1 MRKLENLLFGLG
13 IRFVGRTVARDLAHS
28 LKSLDAIMNA
38 DEETLLA
45 IDSIGPKIAESVVT
59 FFKLPRNME
68 LIQQLRDAGLNFEM
82 EKEKLH
88 SSDLQG
94 KRIVIT
100 GTLPTLSRNEA
111 KALIESNG
119 GKTTSSV
126 SKNTDYILV
135 GESAGSKLAKAESLG
150 VPVITE
156 ADLRDMIGDE

>member
-1 MRKLENLLFGLG
+1 MDN
-13 IRFVGRTVARDLAHS
+13 
-28 LKSLDAIMNA
+28 
-38 DEETLLA
+38 
-45 IDSIGPKIAESVVT
+45 
-59 FFKLPRNME
+59 
-68 LIQQLRDAGLNFEM
+68 Q
-82 EKEKLH
+82 KLH
-88 SSDLQG
+88 SSAHQR

-156 ADLRDMIGDE
+156 ADLDRKSTRLNSSHVAISYAVFCLKKKINTPKN

>member
-1 MRKLENLLFGLG
+1 
-13 IRFVGRTVARDLAHS
+13 
-28 LKSLDAIMNA
+28 
-38 DEETLLA
+38 
-45 IDSIGPKIAESVVT
+45 
-59 FFKLPRNME
+59 ME

-88 SSDLQG
+88 SSALQG

-150 VPVITE
+150 VPE
-156 ADLRDMIGDE
+156 IGRASCREREKM